1 MKARIIITCWL
12 TALLQMVILQSN
24 GQNNTIND
32 SAGRAVYLHT
42 DRSFYLSGES
52 ILFKAYLLDDLNN
65 RSHPVNDTLYV
76 ALLDQDGLEV
86 ASGKFPAN
94 NDQIRGNIEL
104 PDFLTEGN
112 YILIASTRLTYNL
125 APEKMFSR
133 VIEIRKSVESG
144 FYTDLSLT
152 DTLYESGSLLNAQI
166 KFSGKGNKPVP
177 VNFTYQL
184 TVISGEILSGIS
196 KSNIDGMATLELQL
210 PEFDNKEIMK
220 LLVVSS
226 YKGKKNTTGLVIPT
240 QYNYTGGKIQPERNL
255 SANEFRNLKIL
266 LKTDKPQYEQKEKV
280 QLDIYV
286 TDDKGIPVMANL
298 SVSASNIIPHQLPFE
313 NDNIVTYTNLKSN
326 RSEFISNRS
335 RVVSGMKETTSET
348 EKIMPPDEPGMESLF
363 NLQIRKFFSQ
373 YLLLITRSPGSQFI
387 VQKKNNPEKLRR
399 EEVSLNQK
407 KQNGY
412 SSDRNI
418 FDILMQIKPYRIEN
432 GKIIFGI
439 NTQNSINILDGA
451 LIIVDGIKM
460 GTDAELL
467 NSIPVPDIARITAST
482 NTLDIQRY
490 TAMNSVGII
499 EIFMKKN
506 NDFVKNEET
515 GTKIKNSTLFW
526 GPDIITDSSG
536 KASISFFNNNKSTE
550 VLISVEG
557 VATNGLYGSSSI
569 RYSVK

>member
-1 MKARIIITCWL
+1 MKAKILFTCCC
-12 TALLQMVILQSN
+12 TALLQLLVLHSY
-24 GQNNTIND
+24 GQTNTIND
-32 SAGRAVYLHT
+32 LTGRAVYLHT
-42 DRSFYLSGES
+42 DRSFYLPGEA

-65 RSHPVNDTLYV
+65 RSRTVNDTLYV

-104 PDFLTEGN
+104 PDILTEGN
-112 YILIASTRLTYNL
+112 YILIASTCLTNNL
-125 APEKMFSR
+125 SSEKIFSE
-133 VIEIRKSVESG
+133 VIEIRKSVESD
-144 FYTDLSLT
+144 FFTDLSLT
-152 DTLYESGSLLNAQI
+152 DTLYKSGSLLTAEI

-184 TVISGEILSGIS
+184 TGISGEILNGTS
-196 KSNIDGMATLELQL
+196 KSNTDGMAALELQL

-240 QYNYTGGKIQPERNL
+240 QYNYTGGKIQPEKNL
-255 SANEFRNLKIL
+255 SANEFRHLKIL

-286 TDDKGIPVMANL
+286 TDDKGIPVMTNM
-298 SVSASNIIPHQLPFE
+298 SVSASNIIPRQLPFE
-313 NDNIVTYTNLKSN
+313 NDNNVISTNLKSN
-326 RSEFISNRS
+326 RSAFSSN
-335 RVVSGMKETTSET
+335 E
-348 EKIMPPDEPGMESLF
+348 D
-363 NLQIRKFFSQ
+363 IRKFFTQ
-373 YLLLITRSPGSQFI
+373 YLLQITQSPGSQFI
-387 VQKKNNPEKLRR
+387 VQEKNNPEKLRR
-399 EEVSLNQK
+399 KEVSLNQK
-407 KQNGY
+407 KQYGY

-439 NTQNSINILDGA
+439 SSQNSINILDGA

-460 GTDAELL
+460 GTDASLL
-467 NSIPVPDIARITAST
+467 NNIPVPDIARITAST
-482 NTLDIQRY
+482 NALDIQRY
-490 TAMNSVGII
+490 SAMNSVGII

-506 NDFVKNEET
+506 NDFVINEET
-515 GTKIKNSTLFW
+515 GAKIKNSTLFW

-536 KASISFFNNNKSTE
+536 KASISYFNNNKSTE

-569 RYSVK
+569 HYSVK